1 MMREKTQARMRIP
14 RLACRSCGATES
26 SCESKSYL
34 SGRDCCDCCDHDDN
48 PTENTNQKEDKQQDG
63 DPT

>member
-34 SGRDCCDCCDHDDN
+34 SGRDCCDHDDN